1 MKNII
6 IILLSVIALSSCD
19 EVIELDIQQA
29 EPRLII
35 EALVTNQPGRQY
47 VQLTRTI
54 PFGAKEKVPTV
65 SGASVSVSDA
75 YGQVMDYTESTPGY
89 YVPAEAFVGTPGMT
103 YTLHVEVDGQTYT
116 AEEVMQ
122 DVPPLDSLSV
132 REDPEEKADPEEEGR
147 FYEVL
152 IYGKEPQETEN
163 FYLFKFYR
171 NDTLFTNDGSWIF
184 AYDDTIL
191 GGNIQALPTPLY
203 YAASDKARLEMYPIT
218 RQAYRYYL
226 DLSSNINN
234 DGGMF
239 SGQPANVRTNIEGGA
254 LGYFQAS
261 VLHVLETEVNP

>member
-6 IILLSVIALSSCD
+6 IILLSAITLSSCD
-19 EVIELDIQQA
+19 EVVELDIQQA

-35 EALVTNQPGRQY
+35 EALVTNQPDRQY

-54 PFGAKEKVPTV
+54 PFGAKDKVPTV
-65 SGASVSVSDA
+65 SGASVSVSDEH
-75 YGQVMDYTESTPGY
+75 GSVVMYAESEPGY
-89 YVPAEAFVGTPGMT
+89 YVPVEPFAGAPGIA

-122 DVPPLDSLSV
+122 NVPPLDSLSV
-132 REDPEEKADPEEEGR
+132 REDPEEKADPEDEGR

-191 GGNIQALPTPLY
+191 GGDIEALPAPLY
-203 YAASDKARLEMYPIT
+203 YAASDNAKLEIYPIT
-218 RQAYRYYL
+218 LQAFRYYL

-261 VLHVLETEVNP
+261 VMHVLETEVNP